1 MIKGYI
7 VVSTA
12 LFIFLA
18 LIWKKDDLTNFFIKL
33 LLVFLAGYGSILT
46 LMQLGLVL
54 KV

>member
-1 MIKGYI
+1 MIEGYI

-18 LIWKKDDLTNFFIKL
+18 LVWKKDDWTNFFIKL

-46 LMQLGLVL
+46 LMHFGFVL
-54 KV
+54 KI